1 MYEDGML
8 FPPDEPSKRGSAPKD
23 AKRPAKPAKSK
34 KASAPKTAVT
44 PEQSNVKPPSTDVP
58 PATPPESLGILT
70 VLQLTQMVRGAI
82 SARLPSELHVAGQIS
97 NLSAPSGGHLY
108 FTLKDAAS
116 EVRCVMWRSA
126 AAHLKFRPGDG
137 LEVVATGGVDVFEPR
152 GQYQLYVRRLEPR
165 GVGALELA
173 FRQLKERL
181 GREGLFDPDRKRRL
195 PRFPRAIAVVTSPS
209 GAALRDIVQ
218 TLARRWPIA
227 TVIVVGV
234 RVQGDGAATEI
245 ADAIRRVNV
254 ESKKLGGIDALIVGR
269 GGGSI
274 EDLWAFNE
282 EVVARAI
289 HASDVP
295 VISAVGHEVDF
306 TIADFVAD
314 LRAATPTAAAE
325 LVAPMRDE
333 VLAAFESWGI
343 RLGRSVRSGLDLAR
357 SRLASQERSPV
368 FREPLTLV
376 QRRGERVDDLAARL
390 GMAIRT
396 RLGRIAAALHEAEVR
411 LTRVR
416 PEAVLAARREK
427 LARIEHRLR
436 WAQGH
441 FNLMKERR
449 LGEWAARLSTASPM
463 RRVTSGGILLGQLE
477 GRLGRGVQSRVDRAT
492 RHIDSTAARL
502 AAASHESVLA
512 RGFSILRHAGTGQI
526 VTTPKA
532 VAPGDAVVTQTAGG
546 NIDSVVTANR
556 NNADSKISE

>member
-1 MYEDGML
+1 MYETGLL
-8 FPPDEPSKRGSAPKD
+8 FPPDEPAQPKSAAEKPTPPPTP
-23 AKRPAKPAKSK
+23 PAA
-34 KASAPKTAVT
+34 
-44 PEQSNVKPPSTDVP
+44 P
-58 PATPPESLGILT
+58 PATAPPPETLGILT

-82 SARLPSELHVAGQIS
+82 TARLPSELHVAGQVS
-97 NLSAPSGGHLY
+97 NLSTPAGGHLY
-108 FTLKDAAS
+108 FTLKDGAS

-126 AAHLKFRPGDG
+126 AAHLKFRPNDG

-181 GREGLFDPDRKRRL
+181 GREGLFDPARKRRL
-195 PRFPRAIAVVTSPS
+195 PRFPRAIAVVTSPT

-218 TLARRWPIA
+218 TLSRRWPIA
-227 TVIVVGV
+227 QVIVVGV
-234 RVQGDGAATEI
+234 RVQGEGAAAEV
-245 ADAIRRVNV
+245 ADAIRRVNLNN
-254 ESKKLGGIDALIVGR
+254 EGLGGIDAMIVGR

-289 HASDVP
+289 HASTIP

-325 LVAPMRDE
+325 LIAPMRDE
-333 VLAAFESWGI
+333 VIAGFESWGI
-343 RLGRSVRSGLDLAR
+343 RLGRSVRSALDLAR
-357 SRLASQERSPV
+357 SRLMAQERSPV
-368 FREPLTLV
+368 FREPLGLV
-376 QRRGERVDDLAARL
+376 QRRGERLDDLTSRLGGSIRERLGRCAARL
-390 GMAIRT
+390 
-396 RLGRIAAALHEAEVR
+396 HEMEVR

-416 PEAVLAARREK
+416 PEAVLAARRER

-441 FNLMKERR
+441 FNLLKERR
-449 LGEWAARLSTASPM
+449 LGDLVARFSAATPM
-463 RRVTSGGILLGQLE
+463 RRVNAGGILLQQLD
-477 GRLGRGVQSRVDRAT
+477 GRLNRGIKTRIEKTNDHVSAT
-492 RHIDSTAARL
+492 LARL

-512 RGFSILRHAGTGQI
+512 RGFSILKNIRTGAI
-526 VTTPKA
+526 VTTPKS
-532 VAPGDAVVTQTAGG
+532 VTPGDALVTQTAGG
-546 NIDSVVTANR
+546 NVDSVATPGR
-556 NNADSKISE
+556 NVAAT